1 MRKSERE
8 AVIAHHEA
16 GHAVIARKLG
26 CTSRIARME
35 GLSSQPHRRHR
46 VGGLFVVPPISF
58 RLLYG
63 FLILQHRRRMTL
75 WIGVTAHP
83 NAEWIARQLTEAY
96 AWVQAPQYIIRD
108 RDRVYG
114 DLLIRRLRAM
124 GIRVRPIAPRKPWQ
138 NEHTE
143 RLIGSI
149 RRECTF
155 ASCWDRTKGITMT
168 RARTYR

>member
-1 MRKSERE
+1 MYVTHRKEGRPLFAATPTASRRWTVCRPHDLVPV
-8 AVIAHHEA
+8 VIWIFDSPA
-16 GHAVIARKLG
+16 
-26 CTSRIARME
+26 
-35 GLSSQPHRRHR
+35 SSPHD
-46 VGGLFVVPPISF
+46 
-58 RLLYG
+58 
-63 FLILQHRRRMTL
+63 L

-96 AWVQAPQYIIRD
+96 AWAQAPQYIIRD

-124 GIRVRPIAPRKPWQ
+124 GIRVRPIAPRSPWQ
-138 NEHTE
+138 NGHSE

>member
-46 VGGLFVVPPISF
+46 VGGLFVVPTISF

-63 FLILQHRRRMTL
+63 FLILQHRRRMTC
-75 WIGVTAHP
+75 G
-83 NAEWIARQLTEAY
+83 
-96 AWVQAPQYIIRD
+96 
-108 RDRVYG
+108 
-114 DLLIRRLRAM
+114 
-124 GIRVRPIAPRKPWQ
+124 
-138 NEHTE
+138 
-143 RLIGSI
+143 
-149 RRECTF
+149 
-155 ASCWDRTKGITMT
+155 
-168 RARTYR
+168 